1 MMIVKGAGLGGL
13 DLGEHMVLD
22 GTPFP
27 DSHAKSSEDSGCVW
41 NSGVTILLYFFLG
54 RGLG

>member
-1 MMIVKGAGLGGL
+1 MVIVKGAGLGGL

-22 GTPFP
+22 GTPSP